1 MHKYGV
7 APAACR
13 TYNGML
19 FDSKAEMHRYIV
31 LLHMER
37 AGEITNLER
46 QTEYVLIP
54 GFTSA
59 EFGKMRAIKYRADFR
74 YFETSTGKTIVE
86 DVKGMETP
94 VYKIKRTLL
103 LWRYPEVHLVEVK
116 AV

>member
-1 MHKYGV
+1 
-7 APAACR
+7 
-13 TYNGML
+13 
-19 FDSKAEMHRYIV
+19 
-31 LLHMER
+31 
-37 AGEITNLER
+37 
-46 QTEYVLIP
+46 
-54 GFTSA
+54 
-59 EFGKMRAIKYRADFR
+59 MRAIKYRADFR